1 MSRQSSVSFR
11 SGGNRSFSAASA
23 ITPSVSRTSFTSV
36 SRSGGG
42 GGGGGFGRVSLG
54 GACGAGGYGSR
65 SLYNLGGSKRISI
78 STSGGSFRNRFGA
91 GAGAGGGYGFGG
103 GAGSGFGFG
112 GGAGGGFGLGGSAG
126 FGGGFGGP
134 GFPVCPPGGI
144 QEVTVNQS
152 LLTPLNLQIDP
163 AIQRVRTEEREQIKT
178 LNNKFASFI
187 DKVRFL
193 EQQNKVLDTKWTLL
207 QEQGTKTVRQNLEP
221 LFEQYIN
228 NLRRQLDSILGE
240 RGRLDSELRNMQDLV
255 EDFKNKYEDEINKR
269 TTAENEFVMLKKD
282 VDAAYMNKVELE
294 AKVDALMDEINFMKM
309 FFEAELSQMQT
320 HVSDTSVVLSMDNNR
335 SLDLDSIISEVKA
348 QYEEIA
354 NRSRTEA
361 ESWYQTKYEELQQT
375 AGRHGDDLRN
385 TKQEISEMNRMIQR
399 LRAEIDNVKK
409 QCANLQNAIADAE
422 QRGELA
428 LKDAKNKLA
437 ELEDALQKAK
447 QDMARL
453 LREYQELMNTKL
465 ALDVEIAT
473 YRKLLEGEECRL
485 SGEGVGPVNIS
496 VITNNMSSA
505 YGGGSGFGGG
515 LGGGGGGSYY
525 SSSSGGA
532 GLGSGFSAGGSGF
545 SAGSGRSMGM
555 GFGSGGGSSS
565 SVKFVS
571 TTSSS
576 RKSFKS

>member
-11 SGGNRSFSAASA
+11 SGGGRSFSAASA

-36 SRSGGG
+36 SRSG

-91 GAGAGGGYGFGG
+91 GAGGGYGFGG

-112 GGAGGGFGLGGSAG
+112 GGAGGGFGLGGGAG

-163 AIQRVRTEEREQIKT
+163 TIQRVRTEEREQIKT

-335 SLDLDSIISEVKA
+335 NLDLDSIISEVKA

-428 LKDAKNKLA
+428 LKDAKHKLA

-485 SGEGVGPVNIS
+485 SGEGVGQVNIS
-496 VITNNMSSA
+496 VVQSTISGGYGSA
-505 YGGGSGFGGG
+505 SGVGSGAGLGGGSGYSYGSGHS
-515 LGGGGGGSYY
+515 LGAGF
-525 SSSSGGA
+525 SSSSGRGI
-532 GLGSGFSAGGSGF
+532 GGGFSS
-545 SAGSGRSMGM
+545 S
-555 GFGSGGGSSS
+555 GGSSS
-565 SVKFVS
+565 TIKY
-571 TTSSS
+571 TTTSSSS
-576 RKSFKS
+576 RKSYKH